1 MADRRH
7 TAASLGKIDLDINLV
22 YFPCGIKRE
31 TKRDISETITSTL
44 VQRENF

>member
-22 YFPCGIKRE
+22 HFPRGIKRE
-31 TKRDISETITSTL
+31 TKQDITETITSTL
-44 VQRENF
+44 VHSENY